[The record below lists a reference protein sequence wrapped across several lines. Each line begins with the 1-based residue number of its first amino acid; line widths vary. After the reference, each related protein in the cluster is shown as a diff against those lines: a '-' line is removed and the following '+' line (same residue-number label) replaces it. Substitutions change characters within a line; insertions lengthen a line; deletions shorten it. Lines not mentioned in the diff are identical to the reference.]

1 MTYYS
6 SSVSGTV
13 ALLNYIS
20 TTLQA
25 NSWVGSGSLTL
36 TAPAGSGLAGLVLN
50 WNNSPTVE
58 GCGLT
63 VSGTGFSPSFNI
75 FINQVGAGTI
85 AVRMSVTS
93 KNIFIWAQST
103 AANNPIDTQKTIGM
117 FGATTM
123 LPYYAT
129 DNVNSRPIVVFG
141 TCNSTT
147 GTTANYSQYPVF
159 MQNTPGVGQQW
170 APARLMTLIPTLEDL
185 GSSVSV
191 SYNPTTAGGI
201 VAFPYVVFSENTGV
215 RGVLENMYFLRNTTG
230 GSDPWNTIAVGSL
243 ASPTEVTAGTATFT
257 IAGNTYRV
265 QYPGRGTSSTDV
277 TCFGSAPNFLSEP
290 SNTQILIRE

>member
-6 SSVSGTV
+6 SSVNSTT

-20 TTLQA
+20 STLQA

-36 TAPAGSGLAGLVLN
+36 TAPAGSGLAGLALN
-50 WNNSPTVE
+50 FNNSPTIE

-63 VSGTGFSPSFNI
+63 VSGTGFSPQFSI
-75 FINQVGAGTI
+75 FINQAGSGNMT
-85 AVRMSVTS
+85 VRMSVTS
-93 KNIFIWAQST
+93 KSIFIWAQST
-103 AANNPIDTQKTIGM
+103 AVNNPIDAQKTIGM

-129 DNVNSRPIVVFG
+129 DNVNPRPIVVFG

-170 APARLMTLIPTLEDL
+170 APARLMTLIPTLEDIS
-185 GSSVSV
+185 GGVNSSI
-191 SYNPTTAGGI
+191 NPTTAGGI

-215 RGVLENMYFLRNTTG
+215 RGVQENVYFLRNLF
-230 GSDPWNTIAVGSL
+230 GSDLWSDGSGNF
-243 ASPTEVTAGTATFT
+243 APTLGTTT
-257 IAGNTYRV
+257 YSVAGNTYRAHA
-265 QYPGRGTSSTDV
+265 PGRGISVTDV
-277 TCFGSAPNFLSEP
+277 TCFGPAPAAVNTDLS
-290 SNTQILIRE
+290 STTQILVRE